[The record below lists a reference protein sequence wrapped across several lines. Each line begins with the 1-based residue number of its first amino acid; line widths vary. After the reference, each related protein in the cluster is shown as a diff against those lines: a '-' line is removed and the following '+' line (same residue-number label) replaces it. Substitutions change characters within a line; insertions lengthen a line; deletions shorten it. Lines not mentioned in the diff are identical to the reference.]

1 MKILMINV
9 VCGVKSTGRICTDL
23 AEELEK
29 RGYKVK
35 IAYGRGQVPKKYEK
49 YAVKIGNNLSVRL
62 HAIYARV
69 FDASGYGSYL
79 ATKRLIRW
87 IKKYDPDVI
96 HLHNLHGY
104 YLNLPLLFNY
114 LKGCGKRVVWT
125 LHDCWP
131 ITGHCCYFDYCK
143 CMKWKSC
150 CGHCPQKREYPQSL
164 LLDRS
169 FNNLSNKKQLFTG
182 IANMTLVTPSKWLA
196 SYIHES
202 YLSCYEIDV
211 IHNWV
216 NSKTFYPHKGNFKK
230 DKNIKGKMI
239 LGVAAIWDKRKG
251 LEDLIKLNGLI
262 NPEDR
267 IVIVGLSKQQI
278 EQLPSSIIGI
288 SRTENVQV
296 LADIYASADIY
307 VNTSLEDNYPSTNLE
322 AIACG
327 TPVVSYD
334 TGGCGE
340 SAELYGIKV
349 PKGDIQKL
357 KKAVYTILNEKIK
370 LNYPDVARLN
380 NNSIKKYVKVL
391 EET

>member
-29 RGYKVK
+29 RGHKVK
-35 IAYGRGQVPKKYEK
+35 IAYGRGQVPKRYEK
-49 YAVKIGNNLSVRL
+49 YALKIGNNLSVRL
-62 HAIYARV
+62 HAIYARI

-169 FNNLSNKKQLFTG
+169 LNNLSDKKQLFTG

-230 DKNIKGKMI
+230 EKSIKGKMI
-239 LGVAAIWDKRKG
+239 IGVAAIWDKRKG

-267 IVIVGLSKQQI
+267 IVIVGLTKQQI
-278 EQLPSSIIGI
+278 EKLPLSIIGI
-288 SRTENVQV
+288 NRTENVQV

-357 KKAVYTILNEKIK
+357 KKAVYAILDGKIK
-370 LNYPDVARLN
+370 LNYPDVAGLS

-391 EET
+391 EGT

>member
-1 MKILMINV
+1 MINV

-29 RGYKVK
+29 RGHKVK
-35 IAYGRGQVPKKYEK
+35 IAYGRGQVPKRYEK
-49 YAVKIGNNLSVRL
+49 YALKIGNNLSVRL
-62 HAIYARV
+62 HAIYARI

-169 FNNLSNKKQLFTG
+169 LNNLSDKKQLFTG

-230 DKNIKGKMI
+230 EKSIKGKMI
-239 LGVAAIWDKRKG
+239 IGVAAIWDKRKG

-267 IVIVGLSKQQI
+267 IVIVGLTKQQI
-278 EQLPSSIIGI
+278 EKLPLSIIGI
-288 SRTENVQV
+288 NRTENVQV

-357 KKAVYTILNEKIK
+357 KKAVYAILDGKIK
-370 LNYPDVARLN
+370 LNYPDVAGLS

-391 EET
+391 EGT

>member
-1 MKILMINV
+1 MINV

-29 RGYKVK
+29 RGHKVK
-35 IAYGRGQVPKKYEK
+35 IAYGRGQVPKRYEK
-49 YAVKIGNNLSVRL
+49 YALKIGNNLSVRL
-62 HAIYARV
+62 HAIYARI

-164 LLDRS
+164 LLDCS
-169 FNNLSNKKQLFTG
+169 LNNLSDKKQLFTG

-230 DKNIKGKMI
+230 EKSIKGKMI
-239 LGVAAIWDKRKG
+239 IGVAAIWDKRKG

-267 IVIVGLSKQQI
+267 IVIVGLTKQQI
-278 EQLPSSIIGI
+278 EKLPLSIIGI
-288 SRTENVQV
+288 NRTENVQV

-357 KKAVYTILNEKIK
+357 KKAVYAILDGKIK
-370 LNYPDVARLN
+370 LNYPDVAGLS

-391 EET
+391 EGT

>member
-1 MKILMINV
+1 MINV

-29 RGYKVK
+29 RGHKVK
-35 IAYGRGQVPKKYEK
+35 IAYGRGQVPKRHEK
-49 YAVKIGNNLSVRL
+49 YALKIGNNLSVRL
-62 HAIYARV
+62 HAIYARI

-169 FNNLSNKKQLFTG
+169 LNNLSDKKQLFTG

-230 DKNIKGKMI
+230 EKSIKGKMI
-239 LGVAAIWDKRKG
+239 IGVAAIWDKRKG

-267 IVIVGLSKQQI
+267 IVIVGLTKQQI
-278 EQLPSSIIGI
+278 EKLPLSIIGI
-288 SRTENVQV
+288 NRTENVQV

-357 KKAVYTILNEKIK
+357 KKAVYAILDGKIK
-370 LNYPDVARLN
+370 LNYPDVAGLS

-391 EET
+391 EGT

>member
-1 MKILMINV
+1 MINV

-29 RGYKVK
+29 RGHKVK
-35 IAYGRGQVPKKYEK
+35 IAYGRGQVPKRYEK
-49 YAVKIGNNLSVRL
+49 YALKIGNNLSVRL
-62 HAIYARV
+62 HAIYARI

-169 FNNLSNKKQLFTG
+169 LNNLSDKKQLFTG

-230 DKNIKGKMI
+230 EKSIKGKMI
-239 LGVAAIWDKRKG
+239 IGVAAIWDKRKG

-267 IVIVGLSKQQI
+267 IVIVGLTKQQI
-278 EQLPSSIIGI
+278 EKLPLSIIGI
-288 SRTENVQV
+288 NRTENVQV

-357 KKAVYTILNEKIK
+357 KKAVYAILDGKIK
-370 LNYPDVARLN
+370 LNYPDVAGLS

>member
-29 RGYKVK
+29 RGHKVK
-35 IAYGRGQVPKKYEK
+35 IAYGRGQVPKRHEK
-49 YAVKIGNNLSVRL
+49 YALKIGNNLSVRL
-62 HAIYARV
+62 HAIYARI

-169 FNNLSNKKQLFTG
+169 LNNLSDKKQLFTG

-230 DKNIKGKMI
+230 EKSIKGKMI
-239 LGVAAIWDKRKG
+239 IGVAAIWDKRKG

-267 IVIVGLSKQQI
+267 IVIVGLTKQQI
-278 EQLPSSIIGI
+278 EKLPLSIIGI
-288 SRTENVQV
+288 NRTENVQV

-357 KKAVYTILNEKIK
+357 KKAVYAILDGKIK
-370 LNYPDVARLN
+370 LNYPDVAGLS

-391 EET
+391 EGT